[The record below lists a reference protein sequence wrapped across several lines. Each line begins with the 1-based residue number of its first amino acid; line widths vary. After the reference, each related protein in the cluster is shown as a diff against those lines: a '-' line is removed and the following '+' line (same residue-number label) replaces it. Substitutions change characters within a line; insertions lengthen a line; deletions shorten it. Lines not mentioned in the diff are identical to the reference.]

1 MRALWSAVVLATVA
15 AQVAT
20 HEDHASIEARL
31 SELERDHQET
41 RDHRT
46 QVRTLLSLA
55 GAAAIAVILGAV
67 TVRDTTLATAAR
79 LAPLEARAA
88 ALEAAAGRRD
98 ADDRGTREAIV
109 RLQTT
114 VETLQST
121 IAHRLDAIDARL
133 SSPSAR

>member
-1 MRALWSAVVLATVA
+1 VDVTADRS

-55 GAAAIAVILGAV
+55 GAAAIAVILGAGV
-67 TVRDTTLATAAR
+67 DAVML
-79 LAPLEARAA
+79 LAA
-88 ALEAAAGRRD
+88 AFWLCALE
-98 ADDRGTREAIV
+98 
-109 RLQTT
+109 
-114 VETLQST
+114 
-121 IAHRLDAIDARL
+121 L
-133 SSPSAR
+133 SRTPRSPSLSFSSWGSHA

>member
-1 MRALWSAVVLATVA
+1 MTADRS

-46 QVRTLLSLA
+46 QVRTLLTLA

-67 TVRDTTLATAAR
+67 TVRDTTLAAAFW
-79 LAPLEARAA
+79 LC
-88 ALEAAAGRRD
+88 ALE
-98 ADDRGTREAIV
+98 
-109 RLQTT
+109 
-114 VETLQST
+114 
-121 IAHRLDAIDARL
+121 L
-133 SSPSAR
+133 SRTPRSPSLSFSSWRSHA